1 MRSWINDKIQWLD
14 DRSLGE
20 TEEEIAAKLAEYNQY
35 KKEEKPEKAGEKSAL
50 EGLYNSIQVK
60 LSSNNRPPFEAD
72 TYALIMTITKSYSS
86 LFILLLFSVQ
96 LQWFVTA

>member
-1 MRSWINDKIQWLD
+1 MLRSWVNDKIQWLD

-72 TYALIMTITKSYSS
+72 TYALIRLLNYKV
-86 LFILLLFSVQ
+86 LFIIFFCPIVVVCRRLN
-96 LQWFVTA
+96 